1 MFRRVGFTASPSSAP
16 TMEELVGKEVRLK
29 SNGLNPAPK
38 GLKLPD
44 DAASQRGRIHK
55 GLNPLPQ
62 SPQGVKV
69 PEPPPPTSTGVAP
82 TRAPSSPGR
91 AGALAEDR
99 QTHLPSGS
107 MLRSVLLRLLLFSSL
122 PPPPSDSSSSASS
135 SGFPS
140 QPDFPPANFQLLSP
154 SPQRLLYIEA
164 C

>member
-1 MFRRVGFTASPSSAP
+1 MT
-16 TMEELVGKEVRLK
+16 
-29 SNGLNPAPK
+29 
-38 GLKLPD
+38 LPR
-44 DAASQRGRIHK
+44 RGRIHK

-82 TRAPSSPGR
+82 TRAPSSSGR

-154 SPQRLLYIEA
+154 SPRRLLYIEA
-164 C
+164 CRPRPCACVTESRPGAAGSRSSLFSGPPSSRAVQRGQSQDA